1 MLRGASAFVSIA
13 ALAFLIGSRMQLAS
27 AQDQAFTRE
36 IAARARIFPEIGA
49 GVSAIKRDASGRYY
63 VLAAPANAITIY
75 AADGNRLGQIPGAN
89 SRGAKIMYA
98 SDLDLD
104 SEGRLFIVDRG
115 GNVVRIFETDGS
127 PVRTVPVA
135 APLSIAALS
144 GGEFAATSLRS
155 AQLVNIFDAR
165 GALARTFGDIPA
177 PPDGNDR
184 SALLSRGRIYG
195 DGTGQIYFVF
205 TSLPDPTIRKYDRFG
220 YAAYEIS
227 LPASEFKP
235 PREAKQWTTVT
246 IGKNGS
252 APPKPVIQALA
263 VDPDTQ
269 EVWAAIGDEL
279 VHFDK
284 DGNRRSAYHTTT
296 KSGAPLEA
304 AALLIE
310 HDRILLADDPNG
322 IFEFAF
328 PEPRHAASL
337 AH

>member
-1 MLRGASAFVSIA
+1 MSRRASALVSIA
-13 ALAFLIGSRMQLAS
+13 AVAFLTARCTPTAS

-36 IAARARIFPEIGA
+36 IAARARVFPEIGA
-49 GVSAIKRDASGRYY
+49 GVSAIKRDSAGRYY
-63 VLAAPANAITIY
+63 VLAEPANAIVIY
-75 AADGNRLGQIPGAN
+75 GADGNRVGQIPNAN
-89 SRGAKIMYA
+89 SRGAKILYA

-104 SEGRLFIVDRG
+104 SEGRLFVVDRG
-115 GNVVRIFETDGS
+115 ANVVQVFQADGS

-135 APLSIAALS
+135 APLSVAALS
-144 GGEFAATSLRS
+144 GGEFAATSLHS
-155 AQLVNIFDAR
+155 AQLVIIFDAR
-165 GALARTFGDIPA
+165 GALARTFGDTPA
-177 PPDGNDR
+177 PPDGSDR
-184 SALLSRGRIYG
+184 SASLSPGRLYG

-205 TSLPDPTIRKYDRFG
+205 TQLPDPTIRKYDRFG

-235 PREAKQWTTVT
+235 PRGAKQWTTVT
-246 IGKNGS
+246 IGKSGS

-263 VDPDTQ
+263 VDPNTQ

-284 DGNRRSAYHTTT
+284 EGNRRSAYHTTT

-322 IFEFAF
+322 IFDFAF
-328 PEPRHAASL
+328 PEPRHAASPE
-337 AH
+337 H

>member
-1 MLRGASAFVSIA
+1 MLRPASAFVSIA
-13 ALAFLIGSRMQLAS
+13 ALAFLAASSTPLAS

-36 IAARARIFPEIGA
+36 IAARAHVFPEIGA
-49 GVSAIKRDASGRYY
+49 GVSALKRDPSGRYY
-63 VLAAPANAITIY
+63 VLAAPANAITIFG
-75 AADGNRLGQIPGAN
+75 ADGNRTGQIPNAN
-89 SRGAKIMYA
+89 SRGTRIMYA

-104 SEGRLFIVDRG
+104 SEGRLFVVDRG
-115 GNVVRIFETDGS
+115 ANLVRIFQADGS
-127 PVRTVPVA
+127 PIRTVPVA
-135 APLSIAALS
+135 SPLSVAALS

-177 PPDGNDR
+177 PAGSER
-184 SALLSRGRIYG
+184 GTLLSPGRLYG

-322 IFEFAF
+322 IFDFAF
-328 PEPRHAASL
+328 PEPRHTASL

>member
-1 MLRGASAFVSIA
+1 MLRPASAFVSIA
-13 ALAFLIGSRMQLAS
+13 ALAFLAAS
-27 AQDQAFTRE
+27 WTSSAHAQDQAFTRE
-36 IAARARIFPEIGA
+36 IAARARVFSEIGA
-49 GVSAIKRDASGRYY
+49 DVSAIKRDAAGRYY
-63 VLAAPANAITIY
+63 VLAAPANAITIFG
-75 AADGNRLGQIPGAN
+75 ADGNRAGQIPNAN
-89 SRGAKIMYA
+89 SRGMKIIYA

-104 SEGRLFIVDRG
+104 SEGRLFVVDRG
-115 GNVVRIFETDGS
+115 ANLVRIFQADGS
-127 PVRTVPVA
+127 PIRTVPVA
-135 APLSIAALS
+135 SPLSVAALS
-144 GGEFAATSLRS
+144 GGEFAASSLR
-155 AQLVNIFDAR
+155 ANQLVDIFDAQ

-177 PPDGNDR
+177 PPDGGDR
-184 SALLSRGRIYG
+184 SALLSPGRLYG
-195 DGTGQIYFVF
+195 NGTGQIYFVF
-205 TSLPDPTIRKYDRFG
+205 TSLPDPTIRRYDRFG

-246 IGKNGS
+246 IGKSGS

-322 IFEFAF
+322 IFDFAF